1 MQSELVPGFLYRDTG
16 REITETDLDVVSDL
30 WTIDGREVYR
40 GSRDPRYTHAH
51 VYWLYSQDLERVGL
65 SEHTLTDQADFRVLW
80 FRDTEFGT
88 YLQEDGWEMSEDIWA
103 SLPRHVFDRFLN
115 EGWTTPQAFLE
126 QCLHGSLRILTP
138 SMLTPLPTVYTCSV
152 CGKRSLRQSPGCK
165 VSAAPLDFPTTEKVL
180 FVDDDLIVYRPPPT
194 SRVWSYLTPPQPSH
208 DGDSQRE
215 PQRPEL
221 PVQPEPQSEPTPP
234 PPESAETPPPRAQPP
249 AAAEGP
255 LPPPQS
261 HP

>member
-1 MQSELVPGFLYRDTG
+1 MQSQLVPGFLYRDTG

-51 VYWLYSQDLERVGL
+51 VYWLYSPDLERVGL
-65 SEHTLTDQADFRVLW
+65 SEHALTDQADFRVLW
-80 FRDTEFGT
+80 FRDTDFGT
-88 YLQEDGWEMSEDIWA
+88 YLQEDGWEMGDDIWA

-115 EGWTTPQAFLE
+115 EGWTTPEVFLE
-126 QCLHGSLRILTP
+126 QCLYGPLRVLTP
-138 SMLTPLPTVYTCSV
+138 LMLDPLPTVYTCSV

-180 FVDDDLIVYRPPPT
+180 FVDENLIVVRPPPV

-208 DGDSQRE
+208 DGDSPPQQE
-215 PQRPEL
+215 PPQQE
-221 PVQPEPQSEPTPP
+221 PVQPQSGPTPP
-234 PPESAETPPPRAQPP
+234 PPESAVMPPPGAPP
-249 AAAEGP
+249 SEAEGP
-255 LPPPQS
+255 SPPPQS